1 MNLLKLRGMRIT
13 KGYTQEKLAKMIGI
27 SAKTYNRKELGVID
41 FNLQEIT
48 TIVELFGL
56 NLDEV
61 NEILFDNKITNRISN
76 CQAINSYAS
85 LE

>member
-13 KGYTQEKLAKMIGI
+13 KAYTQEKLAKMIGI

-61 NEILFDNKITNRISN
+61 NEIFFDNKITNRISN

>member
-56 NLDEV
+56 NLNEV
-61 NEILFDNKITNRISN
+61 NEIFFDNKITNRISN

>member
-48 TIVELFGL
+48 TIVELFEL

-61 NEILFDNKITNRISN
+61 NEIFFDNKITNRISN

-85 LE
+85 LK

>member
-48 TIVELFGL
+48 TIVELFEL

-61 NEILFDNKITNRISN
+61 NEIFFDNKITNRISN
-76 CQAINSYAS
+76 CQAI
-85 LE
+85 

>member
-48 TIVELFGL
+48 TIVDLFGL

-61 NEILFDNKITNRISN
+61 NEIFFDNKITNRISN